1 VIEMAGMLR
10 VPRTRTAL
18 SAGVLLILL
27 GAWGGLVP
35 FVGPYFHY
43 AYTPDR
49 AWAYTSGRLWLEIVP
64 ALGAIA
70 GGIIVLIGAWRSV
83 ALLGA
88 FLAGISGA
96 WFAVGS
102 VVGPAW
108 SGTALAA
115 GAPVGATVTRAVEQI
130 GFFTGLGVAIVW
142 VAVLAL
148 GRFSVTGAWDAK
160 APEPATDTAE
170 EQADSGAV
178 AG

>member
-1 VIEMAGMLR
+1 MAGMLR
-10 VPRTRTAL
+10 VPRARTAL

-160 APEPATDTAE
+160 ARAEPASDTAE
-170 EQADSGAV
+170 EPADSGAA